1 MKLVEIRELSIDE
14 LSGQIKK
21 SNLELVDLRM
31 KLASRQL
38 EDPSKIRK
46 KRKEIAR
53 LLTVQTQKNNG
64 KIAEKVE
71 SKESTDEVK
80 KVKKEK
86 ALKEQQGTQTNNNPA
101 QEKKHSPNSSF
112 ANFFKAMVDPTAVL
126 EAAAPTITRKVV

>member
-31 KLASRQL
+31 KFASRQL

-64 KIAEKVE
+64 KITEKDE
-71 SKESTDEVK
+71 SESQKESKQQALKESTGKIKKELKSAK
-80 KVKKEK
+80 KVQAKKKDERK
-86 ALKEQQGTQTNNNPA
+86 KKTKESKGK
-101 QEKKHSPNSSF
+101 E
-112 ANFFKAMVDPTAVL
+112 
-126 EAAAPTITRKVV
+126 